1 MTDPTIPE
9 LRRIL
14 EILLD
19 TAASATP
26 VLGVYALLL
35 NQPVM
40 ERTDGS
46 GWWLKFYS
54 HRWCSREARTLPY
67 RQGEVN

>member
-9 LRRIL
+9 LRRLL

-26 VLGVYALLL
+26 VLGVYALRL

-40 ERTDGS
+40 GRTDWGC
-46 GWWLKFYS
+46 WRFKLYS
-54 HRWCSREARTLPY
+54 HSWCSHGALTLPY
-67 RQGEVN
+67 RKGEDN